1 VPAIAETPFAAR
13 FSAPLVAGL
22 LAVPAL
28 VPLLASLFAWT
39 TPAGEVWAHQ
49 LEHVLPRVVLNTT
62 LLVALVAG
70 MSAVLGASL
79 AWLIAGCEFPGR
91 RWFAW
96 ALLLPLA
103 VPGYVLAVVYAGA
116 LDYAGPL
123 QTALRGLFG
132 AGLVLPPV
140 RSLGGA
146 ALVLALT
153 LFPYVYLLGRVA
165 FEDYGARAI
174 EAAQSLGL
182 SRSQAVRRCLL
193 PMARPAIA
201 AGVALVAMETIADFG
216 VAAAF
221 NVDTFTTAIYRTWFG
236 LYSLESALQ
245 MASLLALVALAAVL
259 IERRLRRSSS
269 YATGGAARPLPRL
282 RLRGW
287 QAWSATV
294 YAGAVLA
301 AGFVLPVAQLGSW
314 AIRHAAGDFDAR
326 YLGFTLRSLALAGSG
341 ALVIVG
347 AALLLGY
354 ALRRERRAWVHG
366 LGRVATVGYALP
378 GTVLAVGIVV
388 PIALLDGQLQGLL
401 DGLLGADAPRLF
413 LQGTIAAMLL
423 AYLARFLAVG
433 AGPVESGLA
442 RIDLSLDDAA
452 AGLGV
457 RGVAR
462 FRRVHLPLL
471 RGSTLAALALVF
483 VDLMKELPI
492 TLMTRPFGFE
502 TLAVR
507 VFEMAAE
514 GEWQRAALPAVW
526 IVLAGLVP
534 VALLA
539 RRTGV
544 ALAQ

>member
-1 VPAIAETPFAAR
+1 VPAIAETPLAAR

-28 VPLLASLFAWT
+28 VPLLASLFAWA

-70 MSAVLGASL
+70 TSALLGASL
-79 AWLIAGCEFPGR
+79 AWLVAGCEFPGR

-123 QTALRGLFG
+123 QTALRGVFG
-132 AGLVLPPV
+132 AAVVLPSI

-165 FEDYGARAI
+165 FEDHGARAL

-182 SRSQAVRRCLL
+182 TRGQAVRRCLL

-221 NVDTFTTAIYRTWFG
+221 NVDTFTTAIYRAWFG

-259 IERRLRRSSS
+259 VERRLRRSSS
-269 YATGGAARPLPRL
+269 HAGGGVVRPLQRRRL
-282 RLRGW
+282 SGW
-287 QAWSATV
+287 QAWLATA

-301 AGFVLPVAQLGSW
+301 AGFVLPVAQLASW
-314 AIRHAAGDFDAR
+314 AIRHAGSDFDAR
-326 YLGFTLRSLALAGSG
+326 YLGFTVRSLALAGSG
-341 ALVIVG
+341 ALVVVG
-347 AALLLGY
+347 AALLLGV
-354 ALRRERRAWVHG
+354 ALRRERRNWVHG
-366 LGRVATVGYALP
+366 LARVATVGYALP
-378 GTVLAVGIVV
+378 GTLLAVGIVV
-388 PIALLDGQLQGLL
+388 PLALLDGHLQLLL
-401 DGLLGADAPRLF
+401 DRWLGAAAPRLF
-413 LQGTIAAMLL
+413 LQGTLAAMLL

-442 RIDLSLDDAA
+442 RIDLRLDDAA

-457 RGVAR
+457 RGLAR

-534 VALLA
+534 VVLLA
-539 RRTGV
+539 RRTGG
-544 ALAQ
+544 ALVQ